1 MHEIPLRLTVV
12 GPPLGVA
19 WAVQSGRS
27 DLIEPSERTEALIAF
42 DVTVRVGAPRSGGHP
57 TLLGRV
63 TQGPP
68 TARFVYVNSGK
79 RAGQV
84 DSCWDRPAKVP
95 LTGITQQLIEGV
107 EKRPGARLGARIAG
121 TASDGGP
128 ACATV
133 PLLEGGWR
141 VVAPAA
147 PPQERI
153 SAERSHLH
161 ETHSLAKLFDH
172 SIVRPD
178 ATRPSCLFGISKA

>member
-1 MHEIPLRLTVV
+1 VHDIPLRITVV

-19 WAVQSGRS
+19 WAVQSGRN
-27 DLIEPSERTEALIAF
+27 DLIKPSERTEALIAF
-42 DVTVRVGAPRSGGHP
+42 DVTVRVGAPRTGGQP

-68 TARFVYVNSGK
+68 IDRFLYVNSGK
-79 RAGQV
+79 RAGQA
-84 DSCWDRPAKVP
+84 DSCWDRRAKVS
-95 LTGITQQLIEGV
+95 LTGITQHLIESV
-107 EKRPGARLGARIAG
+107 EKHPGARLEARIAG

-147 PPQERI
+147 
-153 SAERSHLH
+153 A
-161 ETHSLAKLFDH
+161 
-172 SIVRPD
+172 
-178 ATRPSCLFGISKA
+178 